1 MQKSLSI
8 RTSAVLVALAA
19 TLTACAGP
27 SDDEESPS
35 PNVTERARA
44 TPRVVVSYDGGLRVL
59 DGKTLEKVADL
70 QKGGFLRLNPAG
82 DDRHVI
88 VTTEGGFEVLDSGT
102 WREEHGDHVHYKVS
116 EPRFTGAAFEGSEP
130 GHAVAHDDRLTLFFD
145 GTGDVKTIERSALG
159 DEAPNVADYRTPHPH
174 HGVAVSRADGSLV
187 VTDGTAES
195 RSGIRI
201 VNAEQR
207 QLATS
212 SDCPG
217 VHGEAAASGGVLTF
231 GCQNGILVVRGN
243 SITKVASPD
252 VYGRIGNQAG
262 SDESPIVLGDYK
274 TRPSDQL
281 PDDEIERPRRFSLTD
296 TRTGSLRI
304 VDLPTSY
311 SFRSLARGQDGQAM
325 ILGTDGAVYVF
336 DPETGRQAARH
347 QVIDPWTEPVEW
359 QDPMPSLE
367 VVGGTAYVSDPKAR
381 TLTAIDIYS
390 GKQTAR
396 TTLDV
401 QVVETAAVSG

>member
-1 MQKSLSI
+1 MQKSLSL

-19 TLTACAGP
+19 TLTACGSA
-27 SDDEESPS
+27 DDETSSSPS
-35 PNVTERARA
+35 VTERARA

-59 DGKTLEKVADL
+59 DGKTLEHVADL
-70 QKGGFLRLNPAG
+70 QKDGFLRLNPAG

-88 VTTEGGFEVLDSGT
+88 VTTDAGFEVLDSGT
-102 WREEHGDHVHYKVS
+102 WREEHGDHAHFKVS
-116 EPRFTGAAFEGSEP
+116 EPRFTGARFGGSEP
-130 GHAVAHDDRLTLFFD
+130 GHAVAHDNRLTLFFD
-145 GTGDVKTIERSALG
+145 GTGEVKTIDRSALG
-159 DEAPNVADYRTPHPH
+159 DTTPDVADYRTPHAH
-174 HGVAVSRADGSLV
+174 HGVAVSRGDGSLV
-187 VTDGTAES
+187 VTDGDQES

-201 VNAEQR
+201 VDAEQKES
-207 QLATS
+207 AAS
-212 SDCPG
+212 ADCPG

-252 VYGRIGNQAG
+252 AYGRIGNQAG

-281 PDDEIERPRRFSLTD
+281 ADDEIERPRRFSLTD

-336 DPETGRQAARH
+336 DPETGRQTARH

-359 QDPMPSLE
+359 QEPMPSID

-381 TLTAIDIYS
+381 TLTALDIYS

-396 TTLDV
+396 AALDV
-401 QVVETAAVSG
+401 AVIETAAVSG